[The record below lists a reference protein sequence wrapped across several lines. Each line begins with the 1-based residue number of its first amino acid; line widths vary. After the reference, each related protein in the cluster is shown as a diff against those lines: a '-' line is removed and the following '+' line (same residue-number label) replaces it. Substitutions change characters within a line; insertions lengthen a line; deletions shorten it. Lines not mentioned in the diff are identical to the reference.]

1 MSQKTAL
8 EDVKVL
14 DLTQFEAGTSCT
26 EALAWLGAD
35 VIKVENPRG
44 GDQGRGAST
53 DQAGVDSH
61 YFMLLNANKRSIT
74 LNLSSPRGRQIF
86 TEMLKKA
93 DVMIEN
99 FAPGAIERLGFGY
112 DVVREINPRL
122 IYAQIKGF
130 GEGPYENY
138 VSFDMIAQSVGGA
151 LSLTGT
157 TETEPLKPGPTI
169 GDTGTGLHCAIG
181 ILAALHQR
189 ERTGCGQHIK
199 VAMQDAVINFSRIAF
214 ARQAASGKA
223 AVRSGNRSALGTTA
237 PSGLYKCKGGGLND
251 YCFIY
256 TSRAGN
262 RHWDRLL
269 KAIGRDDLIGDERFN
284 SPEKRWANHDEVDRI
299 LTEFT
304 QSRTKARGHAAPGR
318 RWRPGRGGLRHDGDH
333 AGSRHPAA
341 RDDRHRRP
349 SQARQV
355 HPARVAG
362 EDVRIARRGGPLTA
376 ARRAQRRGL
385 YRVAGLDRARPG
397 GSQGPGRDQ
406 IWRLAPAHAHRRT
419 SRWLCNLS
427 LSTCRT
433 RC

>member
-1 MSQKTAL
+1 MPQRTAL

-44 GDQGRGAST
+44 GDQGRNAST
-53 DQAGVDSH
+53 DQEGMDSP

-74 LNLSSPRGRQIF
+74 LNLSSPRGRHIF

-157 TETEPLKPGPTI
+157 PETSRSSPDRPSAIRARGCTAPLDPGRHPPARAHRPWPAYQ
-169 GDTGTGLHCAIG
+169 GGYA
-181 ILAALHQR
+181 
-189 ERTGCGQHIK
+189 GCGHQLQPHRLC
-199 VAMQDAVINFSRIAF
+199 APGREWQRGRTL
-214 ARQAASGKA
+214 RQPQCAGH
-223 AVRSGNRSALGTTA
+223 TA
-237 PSGLYKCKGGGLND
+237 PSGLYPCKGGGLND

-269 KAIGRDDLIGDERFN
+269 KAIGREDLIDDERFN
-284 SPEKRWANHDEVDRI
+284 SPQKRWTNHDEVDR
-299 LTEFT
+299 LRL
-304 QSRTKARGHAAPGR
+304 SLPRAAPSKMSCKSWVTLVSQPER
-318 RWRPGRGGLRHDGDH
+318 STTPWKSRK
-333 AGSRHPAA
+333 SRHPEA
-341 RDDRHRRP
+341 RDDCHR
-349 SQARQV
+349 
-355 HPARVAG
+355 
-362 EDVRIARRGGPLTA
+362 
-376 ARRAQRRGL
+376 
-385 YRVAGLDRARPG
+385 
-397 GSQGPGRDQ
+397 
-406 IWRLAPAHAHRRT
+406 
-419 SRWLCNLS
+419 
-427 LSTCRT
+427 
-433 RC
+433 

>member
-1 MSQKTAL
+1 MAQQTAL
-8 EDVKVL
+8 ADVKVL

-35 VIKVENPRG
+35 VIKVENPKG

-74 LNLSSPRGRQIF
+74 LNLNSPRGREVFI
-86 TEMLKKA
+86 EMLKKA

-112 DVVREINPRL
+112 DVVREINPRI

-189 ERTGCGQHIK
+189 ER
-199 VAMQDAVINFSRIAF
+199 
-214 ARQAASGKA
+214 AR
-223 AVRSGNRSALGTTA
+223 R
-237 PSGLYKCKGGGLND
+237 
-251 YCFIY
+251 
-256 TSRAGN
+256 
-262 RHWDRLL
+262 
-269 KAIGRDDLIGDERFN
+269 
-284 SPEKRWANHDEVDRI
+284 
-299 LTEFT
+299 
-304 QSRTKARGHAAPGR
+304 
-318 RWRPGRGGLRHDGDH
+318 
-333 AGSRHPAA
+333 PAA
-341 RDDRHRRP
+341 RRP
-349 SQARQV
+349 CARATVVRWARQR
-355 HPARVAG
+355 PAASISARVGASTTT
-362 EDVRIARRGGPLTA
+362 VSSTPA
-376 ARRAQRRGL
+376 A
-385 YRVAGLDRARPG
+385 
-397 GSQGPGRDQ
+397 
-406 IWRLAPAHAHRRT
+406 LAT
-419 SRWLCNLS
+419 DTGTGC
-427 LSTCRT
+427 
-433 RC
+433 

>member
-1 MSQKTAL
+1 
-8 EDVKVL
+8 
-14 DLTQFEAGTSCT
+14 
-26 EALAWLGAD
+26 
-35 VIKVENPRG
+35 
-44 GDQGRGAST
+44 
-53 DQAGVDSH
+53 
-61 YFMLLNANKRSIT
+61 MLLNANKRSIT
-74 LNLSSPRGRQIF
+74 LNLSSPRGRQMF
-86 TEMLKKA
+86 TEMLKQA

-112 DVVREINPRL
+112 DVVQAINPRL

-157 TETEPLKPGPTI
+157 PETEPLKPGPTI

-189 ERTGCGQHIK
+189 ERTGRGQQIK

-237 PSGLYKCKGGGLND
+237 PSGLYPCKGGGLND

-269 KAIGRDDLIGDERFN
+269 KGIGRDDLIGDERFN
-284 SPEKRWANHDEVDRI
+284 SPQKRWANHDEVDRI
-299 LTEFT
+299 LSEFT
-304 QSRTKARGHAAPGR
+304 RSRTKQEVMKCLGDAGVPAGAVYDTMEIAQDRAIQQREMIVTVDHPQRGKFTLPGWPVKMSDSYVKVERSPLLGEHNADVYAAWLGYSA
-318 RWRPGRGGLRHDGDH
+318 DE
-333 AGSRHPAA
+333 
-341 RDDRHRRP
+341 
-349 SQARQV
+349 
-355 HPARVAG
+355 VAKLKD
-362 EDVRIARRGGPLTA
+362 EDVI
-376 ARRAQRRGL
+376 
-385 YRVAGLDRARPG
+385 
-397 GSQGPGRDQ
+397 
-406 IWRLAPAHAHRRT
+406 
-419 SRWLCNLS
+419 
-427 LSTCRT
+427 
-433 RC
+433 